1 MGPRMLKLHNLV
13 SLTKKRKRIGRG
25 GSRGGTSGKG
35 HKGQKARSG
44 GYVRRGYEG
53 GQTPL
58 IRRLPKRGFSNIE
71 FKKEVY
77 IVTLRQ
83 LNDTFESGD
92 LVDRAILVEKGV
104 LKIKKGSQNSQVT
117 VKLLATGV
125 LTKKLIIVADACS
138 VSAQKIVQD
147 LGGEVRLTKE
157 S

>member
-1 MGPRMLKLHNLV
+1 MLKLHNLV
-13 SLTKKRKRIGRG
+13 SVTKKRKRIGRG

-44 GYVRRGYEG
+44 GAPRRGYEG

-58 IRRLPKRGFSNIE
+58 IRRLPKRGFNNVE

-92 LVDRAILVEKGV
+92 VVDRATLVDKGV
-104 LKIKKGSQNSQVT
+104 LKIKKGSQNAPVAIK
-117 VKLLATGV
+117 VLATGV
-125 LTKKLIIVADACS
+125 LTKKLVIVADACS
-138 VSAQKIVQD
+138 SGAQKMIQD

>member
-1 MGPRMLKLHNLV
+1 MLKLHNLV
-13 SLTKKRKRIGRG
+13 SLTKKRKRVGRG
-25 GSRGGTSGKG
+25 GSRGGTCGKG

-44 GYVRRGYEG
+44 GAPRRGYEG
-53 GQTPL
+53 GQTSL
-58 IRRLPKRGFSNIE
+58 LRRLPKRGFNNTE

-92 LVDRAILVEKGV
+92 FIDRAILVDKGV
-104 LKIKKGSQNSQVT
+104 LKIKKGSQNSQIT
-117 VKLLATGV
+117 IKLLATGV
-125 LTKKLIIVADACS
+125 LTKKFVIVADACS
-138 VSAQKIVQD
+138 VSAQKMVQD

>member
-1 MGPRMLKLHNLV
+1 MLKLHNLV
-13 SLTKKRKRIGRG
+13 SVTKKRKRIGRG
-25 GSRGGTSGKG
+25 GSRGGTSTKG

-58 IRRLPKRGFSNIE
+58 IRRIPKRGFNNID
-71 FKKEVY
+71 FKKDVY

-83 LNDTFESGD
+83 LNDGFEAGD
-92 LVDRAILVEKGV
+92 FVDKTTLIDKGI
-104 LKIKKGSQNSQVT
+104 LKIKKGSQNSSAVI
-117 VKLLATGV
+117 KILATGV
-125 LTKKLIIVADACS
+125 LTKKLVIIADACS
-138 VSAQKIVQD
+138 ISAQKMVQD